1 MATTYFPNSEQF
13 DLMNAK
19 LDKIAGA
26 IAVTGQY
33 ADFAGMQRA
42 VRNGLGR
49 EQFPIGSQF
58 IVPHSTFGDM
68 VCEVMAHDYLKSAYD
83 QNAHTMTC
91 KVKTLLP
98 GIQFDA
104 PEAFYYADDAIPA
117 GTYHFSLPTT
127 YGSWA
132 AGTYQFTLA
141 NSLPKGGQLAFDSAG
156 NEKALTAVKVV
167 AYASQTATTA
177 SETVAITSG
186 SGGTNLGELGNGLN
200 HYHRVANGSNNY
212 KESAMRQHL
221 NSSAAAGSVW
231 KPQTKFDRP
240 PSWLTTLAGFEAGL
254 DADFL
259 AVVGAVNLPC
269 TANATFESPDSTVT
283 VNTAYTLKDKFY
295 LLSQNEL
302 FGSKPFAADES
313 VLLPYYQGATNA
325 DRIGYTSAGTPAY
338 YWLRTPFPSGAVYV
352 RICFSD
358 GSLNVY
364 GARFGG
370 AYAPAFT
377 II

>member
-98 GIQFDA
+98 AIQFDEK
-104 PEAFYYADDAIPA
+104 EAFYYADDAIPA
-117 GTYHFSLPTT
+117 GTYHFSIGTA
-127 YGSWA
+127 YSSWA
-132 AGTYQFTLA
+132 AGSYQFTLA
-141 NSLPKGGQLAFDSAG
+141 NALPKGGQLCFNVNTADA
-156 NEKALTAVKVV
+156 ALTSAKVQ
-167 AYASQTATTA
+167 AYASQTSTTVT
-177 SETVAITSG
+177 ETCDITSG
-186 SGGTNLGELGNGLN
+186 NGGTNLGELGNGLN
-200 HYHRVANGSNNY
+200 HPQRICYGSNNY

-221 NSSAAAGSVW
+221 NSPAAAGSVW

-259 AVVGAVNLPC
+259 AVVGAVALPC
-269 TANATFESPDSTVT
+269 TANTVYESPDSTVQ
-283 VNTAYTLKDKFY
+283 VNTAYTVKDKFY
-295 LLSQNEL
+295 LLSRNEV

-313 VLLPYYQGATNA
+313 VLLPYYEGATNA

-338 YWLRTPFPSGAVYV
+338 QWLRTPLPSNATNVTLV
-352 RICFSD
+352 HSD
-358 GSLNVY
+358 GSLLSNY
-364 GARFGG
+364 ARVSL